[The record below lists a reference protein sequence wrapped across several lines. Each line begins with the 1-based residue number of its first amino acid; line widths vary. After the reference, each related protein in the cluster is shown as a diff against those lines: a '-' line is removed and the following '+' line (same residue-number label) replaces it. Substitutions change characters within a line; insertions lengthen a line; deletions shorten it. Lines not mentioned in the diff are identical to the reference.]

1 MQEQF
6 LEPKSLHG
14 LIVALNLSWGNLT
27 SVNRPS
33 DVLCGFFGE
42 FGPTR
47 FNR

>member
-14 LIVALNLSWGNLT
+14 LIVALNLNWGNLT